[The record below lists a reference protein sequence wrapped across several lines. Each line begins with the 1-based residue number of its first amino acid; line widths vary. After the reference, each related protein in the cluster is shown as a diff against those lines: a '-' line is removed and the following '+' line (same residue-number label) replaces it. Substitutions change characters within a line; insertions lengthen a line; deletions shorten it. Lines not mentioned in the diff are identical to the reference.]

1 MLFRE
6 ALLPLFVQV
15 ALTFGLLFWMGAA
28 RVGAIRR
35 REVRMADTALG
46 QSNWPPHI
54 QQIGNSYAN
63 QFELPVLYL
72 VLTALVMILRKADIV
87 FVVLAWVFVLSRLV
101 HAAIHTTSNDVRLR
115 FYAFLFGAIALVIMW
130 IIFAA
135 QALIGV

>member
-15 ALTFGLLFWMGAA
+15 ALIFGLLFWMGSA

-35 REVRMADTALG
+35 REVRMADIALI
-46 QSNWPPHI
+46 QSNWPPRI
-54 QQIGNSYAN
+54 QQIGNCYGN
-63 QFELPVLYL
+63 QFQLPVLYL

-87 FVVLAWVFVLSRLV
+87 FVVLAWIFVLSRVV

-115 FYAFLFGAIALVIMW
+115 FYGFLFGAIVLLLMW
-130 IIFAA
+130 IIFAV

>member
-6 ALLPLFVQV
+6 ALLPLVVQV
-15 ALTFGLLFWMGAA
+15 ALIFGLLFWMGGA

-35 REVRMADTALG
+35 REVRMADIAIT
-46 QSNWPPHI
+46 QSNWPPGI
-54 QQIGNSYAN
+54 QQIANCYGN
-63 QFELPVLYL
+63 QFQLPVLYL

-87 FVVLAWVFVLSRLV
+87 FVVLAWVFVLSRVV
-101 HAAIHTTSNDVRLR
+101 HAAIHTTGNDVQLR
-115 FYAFLFGAIALVIMW
+115 FYAFLFGAVVLLMMW